1 MKYWYR
7 VQIIALVFLWTA
19 ITLAQ
24 AQTSGRNRERVREYL
39 LNGGMLILNTG
50 MGSKPFFDSARE
62 ELNELFPE
70 IPVQRLAPDHPIFHS
85 YYNLETVEYR
95 RGVREAGYTSDA
107 PWFEG
112 ITINCR
118 TVAVVS
124 RWCMASG
131 WDELEDEDIMG
142 YSIDSAKQ
150 LGVNLMSYATAQRA
164 WAKNAV
170 QAMQFVDED
179 PHATGKMFL
188 SQIVYDGEWRTRHA
202 GISVL
207 LQQFNQKT
215 EIPVQFSL
223 REKRFSDPDIF
234 DSPMLYIT
242 GHENFVLSDAEIAGL
257 REYIRSGGFVFAEAC
272 CGRRGFAQAF
282 ERELR
287 RAMPEHEL
295 SRIPEHSPI
304 FQLPN
309 QLEQIGV
316 TPALSAHMN
325 NQSTISPHLRGI
337 EIDGNY
343 AVILSPYGLAGGW
356 EMSQSPYAH
365 GYDDHGSLSL
375 GENIL
380 MYAIT
385 Y

>member
-1 MKYWYR
+1 MTFRYR
-7 VQIIALVFLWTA
+7 FPTVVLAVLLPV
-19 ITLAQ
+19 ITICE
-24 AQTSGRNRERVREYL
+24 AQTSGQNRERIREYL

-50 MGSKPFFDSARE
+50 MGSRPFFESARE

-70 IPVQRLAPDHPIFHS
+70 VPVQRLSPDHPIFHA
-85 YYNLETVEYR
+85 YYDLESVEYR

-107 PWFEG
+107 AWLEG

-131 WDELEDEDIMG
+131 WDDLEDENVMG
-142 YSIDSAKQ
+142 YSIESAKK

-164 WAKNAV
+164 WVKNEAH
-170 QAMQFVDED
+170 AMQFVDED
-179 PHATGKMFL
+179 PHGTGKMSI

-202 GISVL
+202 GLSVL

-215 EIPVQFSL
+215 EIPVQFAL
-223 REKRFSDPDIF
+223 QERRLSDPEIF
-234 DSPMLYIT
+234 DSPLLYIT
-242 GHENFVLSDAEIAGL
+242 GHEYFELNDAEIAGL
-257 REYIRSGGFVFAEAC
+257 REYINSGGFVFAEAC

-282 ERELR
+282 ERILGRALPERELT
-287 RAMPEHEL
+287 
-295 SRIPEHSPI
+295 RIPDQSPI
-304 FQLPN
+304 FYFPN
-309 QLEQIGV
+309 RLERIGV

-325 NQSTISPHLRGI
+325 NQSTIAPHLRGI
-337 EIDGNY
+337 EIDGHFS
-343 AVILSPYGLAGGW
+343 VIFSPYGMAGGW

-365 GYDDHGSLSL
+365 GYDDHGSLNL